1 MKVKEMLKPEL
12 TWKVYRVQEKIYLQ
26 HKKKQI
32 LFDTSIIGLKSK
44 LWRTLCLSSA
54 SYSEINLHPSM
65 LRQWLLYLRKPYSC
79 YYLVVQA
86 NFPEFKLNLRSM
98 VVGFYRT
105 KYLNTLY
112 TWTKRFIICPTF
124 RQTYIYIL
132 RANKLPCLLA
142 RLLSIWA

>member
-26 HKKKQI
+26 HKKT
-32 LFDTSIIGLKSK
+32 DIIWYFNHWIKVEK

-54 SYSEINLHPSM
+54 PYSEINLHPSM

-132 RANKLPCLLA
+132 RANMLPCLLA